1 MDLKGKGALVTGGGS
16 GLGAATARALAA
28 RGARVALLD
37 VNLDAAKALA
47 DEIGGLAISC
57 DVADAASAEAAV
69 AQAGEAHGASV
80 VLVNCAG
87 IAPAKRIV
95 GRDGPMDLA
104 DFKKV
109 IDVNLVGS
117 FNLIRLA
124 AAAMGGNEPDGDG
137 QRGVIVSTASVAAFE
152 GQIGQSAY
160 AASKGGVH
168 SLTLVAAREFA
179 RAGIRVCAIAPGI
192 FGTPMVLG
200 MPQEVQDSL
209 AAQIPFPS
217 RLGKPEEFARLV
229 ESIVDNPMLNGETI
243 RLDGAIRMG
252 AK

>member
-28 RGARVALLD
+28 RGAKVALLD

-47 DEIGGLAISC
+47 DEIGGLALSC
-57 DVADAASAEAAV
+57 DVSDAASAEAAV
-69 AQAGEAHGASV
+69 AQAGEAHGVPV

-124 AAAMGGNEPDGDG
+124 GAAMGGNEPDGDG

-179 RAGIRVCAIAPGI
+179 RTGIRVCAIAPGI

>member
-1 MDLKGKGALVTGGGS
+1 MDLSGKGVLVTGGGS
-16 GLGAATARALAA
+16 GLGAATGRALAA
-28 RGARVALLD
+28 RGAKVALLD
-37 VNLDAAKALA
+37 VNADGAKAVA
-47 DEIGGLAISC
+47 GEIGGLALSC
-57 DVADAASAEAAV
+57 DVSDATSAEAAV
-69 AQAGEAHGASV
+69 AEAGAAHGAPV

-104 DFKKV
+104 DFRKV
-109 IDVNLVGS
+109 IDVNLVGT

-124 AAAMGGNEPDGDG
+124 GAAMTGNEPDAEG

-179 RAGIRVCAIAPGI
+179 RNGIRVCAIAPGI
-192 FGTPMVLG
+192 FGTPMLTA

-209 AAQIPFPS
+209 GAQVPFPS
-217 RLGKPEEFARLV
+217 RLGRPEEYARLV
-229 ESIVDNPMLNGETI
+229 EAIVDNPMLNGETI

>member
-1 MDLKGKGALVTGGGS
+1 MDLNGKGALVTGGGS
-16 GLGAATARALAA
+16 GLGAATAKALAA
-28 RGARVALLD
+28 RGAKVAVLD
-37 VNLDAAKALA
+37 VNLDAASALA
-47 DEIGGLAISC
+47 DEIGGLALAC
-57 DVADAASAEAAV
+57 DVSDAASAESAV
-69 AQAGEAHGASV
+69 ARASEAHGAPF

-179 RAGIRVCAIAPGI
+179 RTGIRVCAIAPGI

-200 MPQEVQDSL
+200 MPQEVQNSL

>member
-1 MDLKGKGALVTGGGS
+1 MDLNGKGALVTGGGS
-16 GLGAATARALAA
+16 GLGAATAKALAA
-28 RGARVALLD
+28 RGAKVAVLD
-37 VNLDAAKALA
+37 VNLDSASALA
-47 DEIGGLAISC
+47 DEIGGLAFAC
-57 DVADAASAEAAV
+57 DVADAASAETAV
-69 AQAGEAHGASV
+69 ARAGEAHGRPV

-124 AAAMGGNEPDGDG
+124 AAVMGGNDPDDDG

-179 RAGIRVCAIAPGI
+179 RTGIRVCAIAPGI

>member
-1 MDLKGKGALVTGGGS
+1 MDLKGKGAWVTGGGS

-28 RGARVALLD
+28 RGAKVALLD
-37 VNLDAAKALA
+37 VNLDAATALA

-57 DVADAASAEAAV
+57 DVSDAASAEAAV
-69 AQAGEAHGASV
+69 AQAGEAHGAPV

-124 AAAMGGNEPDGDG
+124 GAAMGGNAPDGDG

-179 RAGIRVCAIAPGI
+179 RTGIRVCAIAPGI